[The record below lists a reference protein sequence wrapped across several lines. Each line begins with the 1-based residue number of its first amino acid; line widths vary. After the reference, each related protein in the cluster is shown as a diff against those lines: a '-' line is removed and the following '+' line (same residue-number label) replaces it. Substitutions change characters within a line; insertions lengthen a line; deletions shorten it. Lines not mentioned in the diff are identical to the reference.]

1 MAVEAGRT
9 LKTARAVLRVLS
21 LLEQAPAG
29 LSAADIADHLG
40 RSASTAGNLLN
51 TLCAEGYAVRDERT
65 ACYYAVYRPAPAP
78 PTTADAI
85 DLAVLDELYG
95 CTGERAYLATVED
108 DRVVVQDTRGRQGL
122 PTVPGLRPT
131 IRSEA
136 HALAVGKA
144 VLAHRGAD
152 AVRAYHDAHG
162 LRAFTSRTITDL
174 DALERDLVGVRERGA
189 AGDDEEYAE
198 GFSCLAAPLHGP
210 DGVLVG
216 ALALSLPARR
226 YPEHRERLVA
236 DLTRLAEAA
245 FGSLSAVPT
254 EPSSPP
260 PPAPGPEPEAART

>member
-29 LSAADIADHLG
+29 LSVADVAEHLA
-40 RSASTAGNLLN
+40 RSTSTAGNLLN

-78 PTTADAI
+78 ATTAEAI

-95 CTGERAYLATVED
+95 RTGERAYLATVED
-108 DRVVVQDTRGRQGL
+108 DRIVVQDTRGRQGL
-122 PTVPGLRPT
+122 PMVPGLRPT
-131 IRSEA
+131 IRGEA

-144 VLAHRGAD
+144 VLAHRGAE
-152 AVRAYHDAHG
+152 ASRAYHDAHG
-162 LRAFTSRTITDL
+162 LRAFTARTITDVE
-174 DALERDLVGVRERGA
+174 ALERDLREVRARGA

-198 GFSCLAAPLHGP
+198 GFSCLAAPLHGA
-210 DGVLVG
+210 DGTLLG

-226 YPEHRERLVA
+226 YAGQRERLTA

-245 FGSLSAVPT
+245 LGSAPT
-254 EPSSPP
+254 APDRPA
-260 PPAPGPEPEAART
+260 PPAASPEPEAARA